1 MKYPKIAVVI
11 PCFKVEK
18 TIVNVIRG
26 IPDFVKYIICV
37 NDCSPDGTAQEIL
50 ALNEPRVSLISH
62 LKNQGVGGSLLTG
75 YSFGLTLEPDIIV
88 KIDGD
93 DQMDPKFLP
102 SLIEPIINGE
112 ADYVKG
118 NRFLHQQELKSMP
131 FLRRAGNL
139 GLTFLT
145 KAASGYWNVFDP
157 TNGYTAIASRAL
169 ESLDPV
175 RISKNY
181 FFETSMLCEL
191 RRNDCVVKDVAIPAI
206 YNDAISSLKLYQQ
219 LPIFSLNL
227 LRRFFNR
234 IVYRYFLFDFNA
246 VSLFL
251 LSGLILGLF
260 GIVWGV
266 VNWIESARTGVAAT
280 TGTVLIAV
288 LPLILCVQLLIQ
300 AIAIDIN
307 DVPTKVKQPIAEKKQ
322 NRTLMTEHFKKLL
335 ESGILLLESV
345 NTKKKHV

>member
-11 PCFKVEK
+11 PCYKVEK
-18 TIVNVIRG
+18 TIIKVIRG

-37 NDCSPDGTAQEIL
+37 NDCSPDGTTQEIL
-50 ALNEPRVSLISH
+50 SINEPRVSLISH

-75 YSFGLTLEPDIIV
+75 YSFGLGLDPDIIV

-93 DQMDPKFLP
+93 GQMDPKFLP
-102 SLIEPIINGE
+102 MLIEPIINGE
-112 ADYVKG
+112 TDYVKG

-157 TNGYTAIASRAL
+157 TNGYTAISARAL
-169 ESLDPV
+169 KELDPD

-191 RRNDCVVKDVAIPAI
+191 RRKDCVVKDVAIPAI
-206 YNDAISSLKLYQQ
+206 YNDATSSLKIYQQ
-219 LPIFSLNL
+219 LPIFWFNL

-251 LSGLILGLF
+251 LSSLTLGSF
-260 GIVWGV
+260 GIVWGIIK
-266 VNWIESARTGVAAT
+266 WIESAKTGVAAT

-288 LPLILCVQLLIQ
+288 LPIILCVQLLIQ

-307 DVPTKVKQPIAEKKQ
+307 DVPTMVKQPVEEKK
-322 NRTLMTEHFKKLL
+322 RVSTLMTEHFKKQL
-335 ESGILLLESV
+335 ESGFILLERV
-345 NTKKKHV
+345 NDKNNHI